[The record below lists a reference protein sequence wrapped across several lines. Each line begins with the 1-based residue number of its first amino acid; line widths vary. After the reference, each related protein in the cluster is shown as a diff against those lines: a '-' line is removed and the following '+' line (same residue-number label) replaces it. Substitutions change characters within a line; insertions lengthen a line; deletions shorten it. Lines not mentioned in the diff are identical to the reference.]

1 MVRTIAALALVTAGC
16 FGSLCAAAVSNAAAP
31 ASAKKKK
38 TPPKAT
44 AKTAARK
51 TGSKTATKTAARTA
65 VKPGTRLSASATRS
79 SAAVGASS
87 FAARRG
93 TARRAVARPD
103 VWKVASFADSTSGD
117 AVDGEDLIVR
127 RAAVDALGPY
137 NGTILVSE
145 PHTGRILTMVNQK
158 LALQSG
164 FQPCSTI
171 KVVAALAALNE
182 GIVERT
188 TLLPVARRQS
198 MDLTDAL
205 ARSNNPYF
213 SILGTKLGYDK
224 VTRYARQFGLGEKAG
239 WNVEGEHAGIWPET
253 TAKEGVGMMTSF
265 GSAITLTPLQLAA
278 LLGAISNGGS
288 LYYLQYPK
296 TAGEIGGFTPKLK
309 RQLEIE
315 QLIPEVKP
323 GLMGAVE
330 YGTAR
335 RAAYDP
341 NEPIL
346 GKTGTCTDS
355 ASPTHLGWFGSFND
369 TGHNKLVVVVLLT
382 GGKAVNGA
390 VASQVAGAV
399 YKNLSIQS
407 FFTPAQAAAA
417 RGLSGGQ

>member
-1 MVRTIAALALVTAGC
+1 M
-16 FGSLCAAAVSNAAAP
+16 
-31 ASAKKKK
+31 
-38 TPPKAT
+38 
-44 AKTAARK
+44 
-51 TGSKTATKTAARTA
+51 
-65 VKPGTRLSASATRS
+65 
-79 SAAVGASS
+79 
-87 FAARRG
+87 
-93 TARRAVARPD
+93 
-103 VWKVASFADSTSGD
+103 
-117 AVDGEDLIVR
+117 
-127 RAAVDALGPY
+127 
-137 NGTILVSE
+137 
-145 PHTGRILTMVNQK
+145 NQK
-158 LALQSG
+158 LALHSG

-188 TLLPVARRQS
+188 TLLQVARRQS

-205 ARSNNPYF
+205 ARSNNLYF

-239 WNVEGEHAGIWPET
+239 WNVEGERAGAWPET

-265 GSAITLTPLQLAA
+265 GSAIRLTPLQLAA

-296 TAGEIGGFTPKLK
+296 TAGEIGGFAPKLK
-309 RQLEIE
+309 RQLQIE

-323 GLMGAVE
+323 GLMGAVA